1 MDDDDN
7 IIPYETTPSL
17 TIKQAVMYMLGYRGK
32 YNFMADTEP
41 MDFDLYEY
49 LYELQEEADVAF
61 NNASVELEM
70 LKRNGNASPEA
81 IMDAEEKVASTKVEL
96 EKANKLPK
104 IAERYRLLI
113 NHEFSRAR
121 LGKRN
126 SLVIDEDESARAGQ
140 PCIITASFQEWLEGI
155 ELDDAN
161 EDSVPV
167 RLPLVDDAL
176 DRKMELTKA
185 TAESLHVTLGLLVSL
200 FAESSGGEF
209 GSGLKPNVSGISKEI
224 AKYALERKGGSK
236 FRGQSNERI
245 KDRIEVALSAL
256 YTTI

>member
-1 MDDDDN
+1 MDDDD
-7 IIPYETTPSL
+7 IIPYETSPSL
-17 TIKQAVMYMLGYRGK
+17 TIQQAVMYILGYRGE
-32 YNFMADTEP
+32 YSFMADTEW
-41 MDFDLYEY
+41 MTFDLYEY
-49 LYELQEEADVAF
+49 LYDLQEETDVNF
-61 NNASVELEM
+61 CNASSELVM
-70 LKRNGNASPEA
+70 LKRNDKTTPEA
-81 IMDAEEKVASTKVEL
+81 IKNAEEKIASTKVEH
-96 EKANKLPK
+96 EKAKKLPK

-161 EDSVPV
+161 EVSVPV
-167 RLPLVDDAL
+167 KLPIQDDAL
-176 DRKMELTKA
+176 DRKMELTLA

-209 GSGLKPNVSGISKEI
+209 GSGLKPNVSGITKEI
-224 AKYALERKGGSK
+224 AKYVKELNGGK
-236 FRGQSNERI
+236 KLRGQGSERI